1 MSEFIDP
8 IKKVK
13 KKVKLLDEASSIIK
27 SSLRQQLERQ
37 REIKGLEVAK
47 TQFFEEQAKP
57 IVQAV
62 GTQPSEEEK
71 KIAKQNDR
79 NIVVSNLNSNGIPTY
94 DPSYNII
101 LKYFDDAYDTIKAR
115 KTDALK
121 QRDIDMMV
129 SSIDSLLTIS
139 GVFEIPTPIGRLSKN
154 IFEKI
159 FLNRDFALSVEEQ
172 KDIETH
178 EQEIQDREQTEAE
191 LSQVQAEMKIEEQKR
206 EIQAQAE
213 KRKAEKTEEQLKRIE
228 AENQSNQ
235 GLKNTMYTV
244 YKQRLQEQDLNIDK
258 SKFKS
263 QLNTAF
269 NFIHPLI
276 ITETDDNVR
285 KLKIE
290 GLVDI
295 LKDRGVPQQIMRN
308 RIKNA
313 LLRTYTT
320 SVVNFSR
327 SKLSTDPTFLNELS
341 VLVSSRVPLPEE
353 GKAGVE
359 EGKAGVEDI
368 PVARPVPPAEVIPV
382 GVPVDIPASVPVPE
396 GLPLTPALPKPSAP
410 PELTRGV
417 SRSKMSDD
425 NMRKTYPSGLWEL
438 RKRNEFTQ
446 DMKEM
451 YNKEIKGKNFT
462 ASDISAE
469 ANKFMRVMIKKYDL
483 NREEVNKKLFEERIV
498 KSYINKKE
506 AEAKAKAKPEAK
518 AEAEPRET
526 VLEKVARVEG
536 RAKPAEAK
544 TSKSRGEEEF
554 FDAEGEPVKAEE
566 PPREALEIQ
575 AEDAIA
581 GINKKIKS
589 GEINIDSFIKSG
601 KGELYDS
608 TASVRRHGFA
618 KIQKIAGITQAEKEY
633 LEFLVSK
640 QYKQALDSQVGNTQS
655 GSELPEERKKREAK
669 QAGATALV
677 EATLRGITNPNLMRK
692 VMEGKGLKG
701 KNQKGGFNFLSMFAP
716 IPLVGNGQI
725 TMEDLRT
732 KTSSGIKKKVLG
744 GNGMIILNPKNF
756 KKGMKK
762 QSNEDLLNNL
772 KVHMAQVQAGNTGL
786 KEPIQMLLNEAL
798 GRGIMKK
805 QMATKIGKNF
815 L

>member
-37 REIKGLEVAK
+37 REIRGLEVAK

-115 KTDALK
+115 KTDVLK

-129 SSIDSLLTIS
+129 SSIDSLLTDEKI
-139 GVFEIPTPIGRLSKN
+139 FKIPTPIGKLSKN

-159 FLNRDFALSVEEQ
+159 FLNRDFALSGEEQ
-172 KDIETH
+172 KDIEAH
-178 EQEIQDREQTEAE
+178 EQLIQDREQTEAE
-191 LSQVQAEMKIEEQKR
+191 RSQLQAEMKVEEEKKAIE
-206 EIQAQAE
+206 AQAE
-213 KRKAEKTEEQLKRIE
+213 ERKAELERDEEKQQRIFRDNRGSPE
-228 AENQSNQ
+228 
-235 GLKNTMYTV
+235 LKNTMYNV
-244 YKQRLQEQDLNIDK
+244 YKQRLQEQGVNIDK
-258 SKFKS
+258 SKLKKE
-263 QLNTAF
+263 LNIGF

-290 GLVDI
+290 GLVDR
-295 LKDRGVPQQIMRN
+295 LVDRVPDPRTRI

-313 LLRTYTT
+313 LLRTYTG
-320 SVVNFSR
+320 SVVNY
-327 SKLSTDPTFLNELS
+327 
-341 VLVSSRVPLPEE
+341 VSSKAVSEPSFAPELETILGVRAPVPPPEE
-353 GKAGVE
+353 
-359 EGKAGVEDI
+359 KAGVEDAP
-368 PVARPVPPAEVIPV
+368 PVPVPPVPPPIP
-382 GVPVDIPASVPVPE
+382 PAPRGPLSVPPD
-396 GLPLTPALPKPSAP
+396 PPKADVSAP
-410 PELTRGV
+410 PAPPKLVRGV
-417 SRSKMSDD
+417 STNTQKIYPEALWDTEK
-425 NMRKTYPSGLWEL
+425 RKQFTNDLA
-438 RKRNEFTQ
+438 EFYIAEIQ
-446 DMKEM
+446 
-451 YNKEIKGKNFT
+451 NKDLSPE
-462 ASDISAE
+462 DISSKI
-469 ANKFMRVMIKKYDL
+469 NTFVRKMTKKYDL
-483 NREEVNKKLFEERIV
+483 NKEEVKSKAFEKSVEKGIYKNIAKDIERM
-498 KSYINKKE
+498 
-506 AEAKAKAKPEAK
+506 AEAKAEPEAK
-518 AEAEPRET
+518 AEA
-526 VLEKVARVEG
+526 KAEG

-544 TSKSRGEEEF
+544 ASKSRGEEEF

-575 AEDAIA
+575 AEDTIA

-589 GEINIDSFIKSG
+589 GEINIDSFIKNG
-601 KGELYDS
+601 KGELYDNTS
-608 TASVRRHGFA
+608 SVRRYGFA

-633 LEFLVSK
+633 LEFRVSNA
-640 QYKQALDSQVGNTQS
+640 YKQALDSQVGNTQS
-655 GSELPEERKKREAK
+655 GSELPEERKKREAR

-716 IPLVGNGQI
+716 IPLVGNGQL

-786 KEPIQMLLNEAL
+786 KAPIQMLLNEAL